1 MYQQRDQPETTGLVG
16 LWGPSIVTVDGV
28 AIEFVPKRDDAYVVL
43 DEMISDQVR
52 LAVAAWPNVD
62 EGGRLRFSGSG
73 SASLAVGHQRLQE
86 EVDRLRESEGQLV
99 RPVRIGDVFLVRGLG
114 GESDDWERL
123 LDVTGAARR
132 AANRAGVR
140 AVAQST
146 EEVSQTGGVEP
157 VEAASEPSWRRPPEQ
172 LPAAPP
178 VRPPAE
184 PTPGSISNAAV

>member
-1 MYQQRDQPETTGLVG
+1 MYQQRDEPETTELVG
-16 LWGPSIVTVDGV
+16 LWEPSIVTVDGV
-28 AIEFVPKRDDAYVVL
+28 AIEFVPRRDDAYVVL

-73 SASLAVGHQRLQE
+73 SASLAVEHQRLQD
-86 EVDRLRESEGQLV
+86 EVDRLRESEGQLA

-114 GESDDWERL
+114 GESGDWERL

-140 AVAQST
+140 AVAQPT
-146 EEVSQTGGVEP
+146 EEVQTGGIEP
-157 VEAASEPSWRRPPEQ
+157 VEAAPEPSWRRPPEQ